1 MDRIRRIFS
10 VLLLLIA
17 SAIIAAADA
26 AAGPVKKT
34 EVSVYQPA
42 AVPQGPKQ
50 SGNCWTDS
58 IAVARSG
65 VWRCMVDNAI
75 HDPCFSSPGLTN
87 AVICDADPARNKA
100 GFVLKLT
107 KPLPQPSTDEP
118 PDPRPWL
125 AKLADGT
132 ICEMQTGTTSMVNG
146 TAIPYDCSD
155 SRQCTDSECPYM
167 TGLAEHFKR
176 GKVWTATKIA
186 YSSSAKGMKQI
197 SRKRVTVAAVWQ

>member
-1 MDRIRRIFS
+1 MNRILRFVA

-17 SAIIAAADA
+17 SAIIVAADA
-26 AAGPVKKT
+26 ASGPLQKT

-42 AVPQGPKQ
+42 AVPQGPTQ

-65 VWRCMVDNAI
+65 VWRCMVDNGI
-75 HDPCFSSPGLTN
+75 HDPCFSSRGLTD
-87 AVICDADPARNKA
+87 AVICDADPARNQA

-107 KPLPQPSTDEP
+107 KPLPKPSTDEP

-125 AKLADGT
+125 VKLADGT
-132 ICEMQTGTTSMVNG
+132 ICEIETGTTSMVNG
-146 TAIPYDCSD
+146 TVIPYDCSD
-155 SRQCTDSECPYM
+155 SRPCNDSGCPFM

-176 GKVWTATKIA
+176 GKVWTATKIT

-197 SRKRVTVAAVWQ
+197 SRKRVGVGAVWK